1 MPIPPDDLETL
12 ARLRGLFHVTRAVR
26 DEAQLDDVLGAVAH
40 TIAESLGYR
49 TVVVNLFR
57 PAWNDFLVATVY
69 GDDRARDELLGSAG
83 GWETWEPL
91 LDDRFRRNGAYLVP
105 AGEYD
110 WTADMLSFTPD
121 IAASDDPDAWHPDDA
136 LFVPL
141 ENGHGELLGI
151 ISVDE
156 PLSGRKPTDE
166 ELEVLAGVAAH
177 AAFALESAQE
187 AAADARHHAGLEEL
201 LAVSSRLTE
210 SRSIDVLLAGVGD
223 GIKRALGFT
232 KVSVD
237 LVDPLDG
244 LLKVRHATGWRI
256 ESLQAGPPM
265 SVETVQRLLDPEF
278 RHEGC
283 YLLDRESALLRLA
296 SERQVHASE
305 SNGAGPLAWN
315 RHWLLVPLTGRDG
328 ELSGVIWVDDPQD
341 RLIPGR
347 DVLQALRVFANQ
359 AAAAID
365 AANDFEEVRYLA
377 EHDSLTRLFNR
388 RSFTHRLGD
397 EAARSGRYHRP
408 FALVLCDL
416 DGFKQ
421 LNDRHGH
428 EAGDAALALFGSLL
442 DGAVRR
448 SDLAFRIGGDEFALL
463 LPETN
468 EANVRSVVERI
479 SNGFH
484 GSEEAFLKGLRAS
497 FGVAVFPRDGDDPEG
512 IFRAADLAMYSAKRC
527 GEQLHFAA

>member
-1 MPIPPDDLETL
+1 VTSQRRCEQHQSDRDCECSNHLPIE
-12 ARLRGLFHVTRAVR
+12 
-26 DEAQLDDVLGAVAH
+26 DERV
-40 TIAESLGYR
+40 S
-49 TVVVNLFR
+49 
-57 PAWNDFLVATVY
+57 
-69 GDDRARDELLGSAG
+69 
-83 GWETWEPL
+83 
-91 LDDRFRRNGAYLVP
+91 
-105 AGEYD
+105 
-110 WTADMLSFTPD
+110 
-121 IAASDDPDAWHPDDA
+121 
-136 LFVPL
+136 
-141 ENGHGELLGI
+141 
-151 ISVDE
+151 
-156 PLSGRKPTDE
+156 
-166 ELEVLAGVAAH
+166 
-177 AAFALESAQE
+177 
-187 AAADARHHAGLEEL
+187 RHHAGLGEL

-210 SRSIDVLLAGVGD
+210 SRSIDVLLAAVGD
-223 GIKRALGFT
+223 GIRRALGFT

-256 ESLQAGPPM
+256 EALQAGPPM
-265 SVETVQRLLDPEF
+265 TVDTVRRLLDPEF
-278 RHEGC
+278 RQEGC
-283 YLLDRESALLRLA
+283 YLLDRESALARLA
-296 SERQVHASE
+296 SDRQVHASE
-305 SNGAGPLAWN
+305 RNGAGPLAWN
-315 RHWLLVPLTGRDG
+315 RHWLLVPLAGRDG

-359 AAAAID
+359 ASAAID
-365 AANDFEEVRYLA
+365 AANDFEEVRYMA

-388 RSFTHRLGD
+388 RSFTRRLAG
-397 EAARSGRYHRP
+397 ETARSGRYHRP

-428 EAGDAALALFGSLL
+428 EAGDAALALFGTLL
-442 DGAVRR
+442 DGAIRR

-463 LPETN
+463 LPETG

-479 SNGFH
+479 SSGFH

-497 FGVAVFPRDGDDPEG
+497 FGVAVFPRDGDDPEA